1 MTSMHE
7 PPLLPEVA
15 ETPGDAGFWRF
26 FAARSVSILG
36 DRFNELVI
44 PILVLD
50 RTGSAVLA
58 GLAGAANRLPALLLA
73 LWIGTLVDRSPKRRL
88 MIVADGGRALAL
100 IVLAVSLA
108 VDDLA
113 IPLLIAV
120 AFAVG
125 IGDLFF
131 LTAAGPFLV
140 GLVGRRQLLVAN
152 GRVEAA
158 DAAATLTGPALGA
171 FILQSLGAAVAI
183 AANAASFVLSG
194 LLLLTIHE
202 PAEESQDIAAK
213 PAMRRADVLMG
224 VCTLWGIP
232 QQRLLQAVL
241 VTLSFQS
248 GGIVLLV
255 VALTRDVLALSAFAI
270 GIVLTGAGLGGLVT
284 SLLVAP
290 RLGNRRWGPVLA
302 ALFLV
307 MALAIGA
314 LALARDAPTAF
325 LANAAL
331 DGAVALAFVVAGAT
345 RQSLTSDALLGRVG
359 AASFLLNTAA
369 ATAGVLA
376 AGSLINLLGHRE
388 ALATFGALFALV
400 AVGVFTAPAARARIS
415 DLQPIHPPLNDV
427 VR

>member
-1 MTSMHE
+1 MD
-7 PPLLPEVA
+7 
-15 ETPGDAGFWRF
+15 ETPGHAGFWHF
-26 FAARSVSILG
+26 FMARTVSILG

-58 GLAGAANRLPALLLA
+58 GLAGAANRLPALLMA
-73 LWIGTLVDRSPKRRL
+73 LWIGAFVDRSPKRRL

-100 IVLAVSLA
+100 TALTLSLA

-125 IGDLFF
+125 IGDLLF

-140 GLVGRRQLLVAN
+140 GLVGRRRLLVAN
-152 GRVEAA
+152 GRLEAA

-183 AANAASFVLSG
+183 AANAASFVVSG
-194 LLLLTIHE
+194 LLLLTIRHHE
-202 PAEESQDIAAK
+202 PADRNVAK
-213 PAMRRADVLMG
+213 PAMRRVDVLMG
-224 VCTLWGIP
+224 VRMLWAIP
-232 QQRLLQAVL
+232 PQRLLQAVL

-302 ALFLV
+302 ALLV
-307 MALAIGA
+307 IMAVAMAGLT
-314 LALARDAPTAF
+314 LARDAPTAF
-325 LANAAL
+325 FANAAL

-345 RQSLTSDALLGRVG
+345 RQSLTPDALLGRVG

-369 ATAGVLA
+369 ATVGVLA

-388 ALATFGALFALV
+388 ALAIFGALFAPI
-400 AVGVFTAPAARARIS
+400 AVGVFTAPATRTRIA
-415 DLQPIHPPLNDV
+415 DLQPVHLPPNDA